1 MRQESET
8 PENAETQQ
16 DDERGLGAEPVAV
29 TAGAAAKPLDEPDS
43 QHSNLATLE
52 GRGLPVEAAA
62 PAEGARPCFDERPP
76 DGELLVEQLTGSV
89 PVQQVSKYQAEKLMD
104 GAVALYLSLK
114 PHDPVESI
122 LARLIVAGTN
132 ASLDCLARA
141 TKCDDSVRARETNLR
156 HGLKGTMYVDSLIK
170 SLETHRGKG
179 RSNVTVGQVKVE
191 AGGQAIVGN
200 VETGGEQ
207 LPSLTAGNRLPAKR
221 DQS

>member
-1 MRQESET
+1 MREQSET
-8 PENAETQQ
+8 PENAEAQQ
-16 DDERGLGAEPVAV
+16 DDGRGLGAEPVAV
-29 TAGAAAKPLDEPDS
+29 TEGAAAKPFDEPDS

-62 PAEGARPCFDERPP
+62 PAEVARPCFDERPP

-89 PVQQVSKYQAEKLMD
+89 PVGQTSKYQAERLMD

-114 PHDPVESI
+114 PHDPFESI

-141 TKCDDSVRARETNLR
+141 TKCDDSRARETNLR

-170 SLETHRGKG
+170 SLESRRGQG
-179 RSNVTVGQVKVE
+179 RSKVTVGQVKVE

-200 VETGGEQ
+200 VETGGDQ